1 MARSALQRIAAFDI
15 GTNTVLM
22 LMVDRRPDGT
32 LMPLADLSR
41 ITRLGRGVER
51 TGHLDSAAARA
62 TLDAIVEFSG
72 RAREL
77 GAERI
82 IGVATAAVRDAA
94 DGASFLSQVRK
105 EAGVELEVISG
116 ETEARLEYLAVARGL
131 QLDPAARILIID
143 IGGGSTEFIRVEP
156 GRELQ
161 AASLQVGSVRLTERQ
176 IHHDPPAP
184 AEVTALRVTIDAAI
198 DSLNWSYQ
206 PETLVGSAG
215 TATTVCAVAL
225 KMAVY
230 DAGIVHGYRLSRAEV
245 RRALELFGTLP
256 HEERSKLPGLIE
268 GRVDVIFAGTAILER
283 VMERFN
289 VEEVVIS
296 DQGVRWGLVW
306 RELDRMRA

>member
-1 MARSALQRIAAFDI
+1 MAPPASQRIATLDV

-22 LMVDRRPDGT
+22 LVVERRPDGT
-32 LMPLADLSR
+32 LVPLADLAR

-51 TGHLDSAAARA
+51 TGRLDPDSARN

-82 IGVATAAVRDAA
+82 IAAATAALRDAA
-94 DGASFLSQVRK
+94 DGASFLTQVRDK
-105 EAGVELEVISG
+105 AGVELGVISG
-116 ETEARLEYLAVARGL
+116 ETEAQLEYLAVVRGL
-131 QLDPAARILIID
+131 RLDPAARILIVD

-156 GRELQ
+156 GAELQ
-161 AASLQVGSVRLTERQ
+161 AVSLQIGSVRLTERH
-176 IHHDPPAP
+176 IHHNPPAP
-184 AEVTALRVTIDAAI
+184 AEVTALRATIDAAI
-198 DSLNWSYQ
+198 DSLNWSYR
-206 PETLVGSAG
+206 PEILVGIAG

-225 KMAVY
+225 ELAAY
-230 DAGIVHGYRLSRAEV
+230 DANIVHGYRLSRAEV
-245 RRALELFGTLP
+245 GRTLELFGTLP
-256 HEERSKLPGLIE
+256 HQERRKLPGLIE

-283 VMERFN
+283 VMARFD

-306 RELDRMRA
+306 RELDRMRP

>member
-1 MARSALQRIAAFDI
+1 MAAPETRRIAALDV

-22 LMVDRRPDGT
+22 LVVERRPDGT
-32 LMPLADLSR
+32 VVPIADLAR

-51 TGHLDSAAARA
+51 SGHLDPAAARA
-62 TLDAIVEFSG
+62 TLDAIGEFSR

-82 IGVATAAVRDAA
+82 VGAATAAVRDAA
-94 DGASFLSQVRK
+94 DGASFLTRVRD
-105 EAGVELEVISG
+105 EAGVELDVISG
-116 ETEARLEYLAVARGL
+116 DLEAHLSYLAVVRGL
-131 QLDPAARILIID
+131 RLDPSARILIVD

-156 GRELQ
+156 GAELR
-161 AASLQVGSVRLTERQ
+161 AVSLQVGSVRLTERH

-184 AEVTALRVTIDAAI
+184 AEVTALRATIDGAI
-198 DSLNWSYQ
+198 DSLNWSYR
-206 PETLVGSAG
+206 PEILVGIAG

-225 KMAVY
+225 KLAVY
-230 DAGIVHGYRLSRAEV
+230 DANIVHGYRLSRAEV
-245 RRALELFGTLP
+245 GRTLELFGTLP
-256 HEERSKLPGLIE
+256 HQERSKLPGLIE

-283 VMERFN
+283 VMARFD

-306 RELDRMRA
+306 RELDPPRP